1 MKLLNLFLE
10 LIGIQSDKT
19 DFKAKE
25 SRLKHKT
32 LRLLG
37 YLSESDQKAIK
48 ALNIPHI
55 RFSFESDRDTF
66 LKKLSSKKKPDLIL
80 VNHQSKNPIDLL
92 RHIQDKIPGEDT
104 HIILIANHL
113 KRHLILELLKMRVS
127 CFWVPPLTKARFI
140 SIIESLFESYNQS
153 SNV

>member
-66 LKKLSSKKKPDLIL
+66 LK
-80 VNHQSKNPIDLL
+80 
-92 RHIQDKIPGEDT
+92 
-104 HIILIANHL
+104 
-113 KRHLILELLKMRVS
+113 
-127 CFWVPPLTKARFI
+127 
-140 SIIESLFESYNQS
+140 IESLFSK
-153 SNV
+153 